1 MNSCTGEAIAVKEN
15 GTEGRE
21 RERERD
27 TDEVKMIISHSLFHK
42 RIAARSQN
50 KKVLS
55 CHERNDSYCC
65 RSVYPL
71 TQSSLLPPAPS
82 SLLSSV
88 LYPEGKS
95 LQMTDYLMLRNVIL
109 PR

>member
-21 RERERD
+21 GERERDTD
-27 TDEVKMIISHSLFHK
+27 TDEVKMIISHSFFHK
-42 RIAARSQN
+42 RIAAHSQN

-55 CHERNDSYCC
+55 CCHERNDSYCC

-71 TQSSLLPPAPS
+71 TQSSLLPSAPS

-95 LQMTDYLMLRNVIL
+95 LQDD
-109 PR
+109 